1 MKKQKKPTKSNISIL
16 TQVCKLIPQSLFASI
31 EKKHQKQN
39 KSRTFSPWSHLVSL
53 IYTQLAH
60 SFGLNDVC
68 DALGNH
74 QSALKTIR
82 GATVPSKNGLSNA
95 NRTRDPKMAEDLFWA
110 TTKHFTEISPGFGKN
125 HFKMPQRFKRT
136 IYAIDSSTIKLVA
149 NSLDWAKH
157 RARKAA
163 AKLHLSLDLRSSL
176 PKVAI
181 VNTAAESDPK
191 RAREICADVR
201 EGEIVI
207 FDKAYVDF
215 LHLNDLNKRGISWVT
230 RGKDNMSF
238 IVQASIL
245 KGSNPD
251 IVSDQKILLEQ
262 KTSNENYPHSI
273 RRIEAWVEVDGKLRT
288 MVFITN
294 NFEWAASS
302 ICNLYKSRWNIEVF
316 FKQIKQTLQL
326 RDFLGHNANAVRW
339 QIWTALLVYV
349 LMRFLANQ
357 SKWDHSFT
365 RFFTLIR
372 GVLWDKYCL
381 NALLASCG
389 IAGGDFRFMAA
400 PDQLYLP
407 GFCRVNT

>member
-1 MKKQKKPTKSNISIL
+1 MCEKKTKKPTNSNISIL
-16 TQVCKLIPQSLFASI
+16 NQVCKLIPQNLFASI
-31 EKKHQKQN
+31 EKKHQKGN

-53 IYTQLAH
+53 VYTQLAH

-74 QSALKTIR
+74 QSALQSIR
-82 GATVPSKNGLSNA
+82 GATVPSKNGLSHA
-95 NRTRDPKMAEDLFWA
+95 NRTRDPQMAEELFWA
-110 TTKHFTEISPGFGKN
+110 AIKYFTELSPGFGKN
-125 HFKMPQRFKRT
+125 SFNAMPRRFKRT
-136 IYAIDSSTIKLVA
+136 IYAVDSSTIKLVA
-149 NSLDWAKH
+149 NSIDWAKH

-163 AKLHLSLDLRSSL
+163 AKLHLSLDLRSFL

-207 FDKAYVDF
+207 FDKAYIDF

-245 KGSNPD
+245 KGSNQD
-251 IVSDQKILLEQ
+251 IISDRKILLDQ

-273 RRIEAWVEVDGKLRT
+273 RRIEAWVEVDGKRRI

-302 ICNLYKSRWNIEVF
+302 ICDLYKSRWNIEVF

-326 RDFLGHNANAVRW
+326 SDFLGYNANAVRW

-349 LMRFLANQ
+349 LLRFLAHQN
-357 SKWDHSFT
+357 KWDHSFT
-365 RFFTLIR
+365 RLFTLIR

-381 NALLASCG
+381 TALLTSCG
-389 IAGGDFRFMAA
+389 IAGSDFRFLAA

-407 GFCRVNT
+407 GFA